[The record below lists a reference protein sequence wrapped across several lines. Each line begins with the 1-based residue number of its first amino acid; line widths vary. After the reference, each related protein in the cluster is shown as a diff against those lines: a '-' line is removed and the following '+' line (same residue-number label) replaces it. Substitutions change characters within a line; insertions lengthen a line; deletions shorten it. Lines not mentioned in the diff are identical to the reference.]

1 MRQNTNG
8 SMNGAFY
15 QQPDSRMSS
24 FHANRDESDPTA
36 KMELP
41 EEQDLPD
48 DIDIRAGS
56 NSDAI

>member
-1 MRQNTNG
+1 
-8 SMNGAFY
+8 MNGAFY